1 MEPVQ
6 KIKLNPVI
14 EVEIPLHLV
23 LVSTVELQQLKDKAL
38 KLDEQSPWGTMKWLE
53 DQTDRRNNWLKA
65 NILYPW
71 KDSLERIGC
80 VHYPNNKGDKW
91 TFEKSL
97 MLTFLKE
104 NFAEILN

>member
-14 EVEIPLHLV
+14 EVEIPPHLV

-80 VHYPNNKGDKW
+80 VHYPNN
-91 TFEKSL
+91 
-97 MLTFLKE
+97 
-104 NFAEILN
+104 